1 MVAGY
6 ETDLGDKVGG
16 GTCKLRR
23 AWCGTETIKT
33 EKHRKRV
40 YLGANLPE
48 VGDGWE
54 DMDFKEK
61 GKCANS
67 HHDKNLNYFN
77 REVGLGSQVLKV
89 SAHTH
94 LVLRPLCSY
103 SRQCHGGRCWP
114 YAGYLYSARGCALK
128 TLDFASGPPLNSN
141 CLPKPW

>member
-1 MVAGY
+1 MFIVAGY

-23 AWCGTETIKT
+23 AWRGTETIKT

-48 VGDGWE
+48 AGDGWE

-61 GKCANS
+61 GKCVNS

-94 LVLRPLCSY
+94 LVLRPLCHSKAALPSSVMEEDAGLMLGIY
-103 SRQCHGGRCWP
+103 TPLEGVPSRP
-114 YAGYLYSARGCALK
+114 
-128 TLDFASGPPLNSN
+128 
-141 CLPKPW
+141 